1 LRRCHKIF
9 LNDIAE
15 KIAWLYYKV
24 MVKLSANEV
33 KHVAKLA
40 KLDLKSFEIEKF
52 RDQLSRIISHI
63 NELSQVNTSKIKP
76 TSQTVNLRNVTR
88 KDKTVHLDSLT
99 QDEALSGTEDV
110 KNGYFKVPAI
120 LEKDK

>member
-1 LRRCHKIF
+1 
-9 LNDIAE
+9 
-15 KIAWLYYKV
+15 

-40 KLDLKSFEIEKF
+40 KLDLKSSEIEKF
-52 RDQLSRIISHI
+52 KDQLSKIISHI
-63 NELSQVNTSKIKP
+63 NELSRVNTSKIKP
-76 TSQTVNLRNVTR
+76 TSQTVNLRNVSR
-88 KDKTVHLDSLT
+88 KDETVPFDLLN